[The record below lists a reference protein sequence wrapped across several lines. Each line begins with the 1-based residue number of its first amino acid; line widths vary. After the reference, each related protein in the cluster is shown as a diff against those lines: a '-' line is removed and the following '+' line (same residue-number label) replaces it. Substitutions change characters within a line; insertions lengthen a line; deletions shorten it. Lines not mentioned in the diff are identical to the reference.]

1 MGADATADAQIRIH
15 YSHLAELGPRLDEA
29 AGKGMVYKTVRGES
43 VRYRLND
50 SFFSLLRANLWP
62 GKTDEV
68 TRTTAPMLNR
78 YFYSDGGFDQYND
91 VHVKGVRALPIH
103 KTIED
108 TRQILPFEDV
118 VQVIDNLDY
127 FCVTTCPCRHRHN
140 LDPDLPDC
148 RHPTEVCL
156 HFDELAHYIVD
167 NGIGREITREET
179 LDILKKAADSGLVH
193 GISNYKQ
200 KIDTIC
206 NCCSCCCIW
215 LQAYHRLGHDK
226 SMDPSNYTASV
237 KEETCR
243 GCALCVKRCPMDAL
257 QLKVSLQA
265 QNKFGKAAV
274 VDPDLCIGCG
284 VCAHKCPSDSLSLVR
299 NEEITEP
306 PDTPREFMKHFLN
319 DRREAQERRGEM
331 TG

>member
-1 MGADATADAQIRIH
+1 MSENEVYNGLIDWLNKSWWKFTESEVLMPLITSYFTPEEAALLTGISFSSSSLEELAHIKGMTV
-15 YSHLAELGPRLDEA
+15 AELGPKLDA
-29 AGKGMVYKTVRGES
+29 AARKGVVYKTVRGES

-78 YFYSDGGFDQYND
+78 YIYSDGWFDQYND

-103 KTIED
+103 QTIED
-108 TRQILPFEDV
+108 NRQILPFEDI
-118 VQVIDNLDY
+118 VQVIDGIDY

-148 RHPTEVCL
+148 RHPMEVCL

-167 NGIGREITREET
+167 NGIGKEITREET

-215 LQAYHRLGHDK
+215 LQAYHRLGH
-226 SMDPSNYTASV
+226 
-237 KEETCR
+237 
-243 GCALCVKRCPMDAL
+243 
-257 QLKVSLQA
+257 
-265 QNKFGKAAV
+265 
-274 VDPDLCIGCG
+274 
-284 VCAHKCPSDSLSLVR
+284 
-299 NEEITEP
+299 
-306 PDTPREFMKHFLN
+306 
-319 DRREAQERRGEM
+319 
-331 TG
+331 